1 MDRRTFL
8 KTLASLGASILVPP
22 NLAIASND
30 EIDAAWT
37 EATQAW
43 GLFEVNDY
51 GTLSYANYEEPKTRR
66 DGYWYAGAND
76 FDVDDIERH
85 CSLNE
90 RIKDLYRN
98 VLIDE
103 AESDPLIDE
112 VDYDA
117 IDTHVEDTWDTW
129 FGKASGKHR
138 KAIDAEIEAWLD
150 EAPDWCNEWEDLYK
164 SGTAQGAAYDHFL
177 REDPEVMDTLGVVV
191 IEGECPGSSYYAA
204 ELRIPIE
211 EANAIAQAC
220 GWEIRFVAEGQG
232 VQS

>member
-8 KTLASLGASILVPP
+8 KTLASLGASIIVPT

-30 EIDAAWT
+30 EINVAWT
-37 EATQAW
+37 AATEVW

-66 DGYWYAGAND
+66 DGYWYSGVDD
-76 FDVDDIERH
+76 FDVNEIEH
-85 CSLNE
+85 HWSLNE

-98 VLIDE
+98 ALIDQ
-103 AESDPLIDE
+103 AESDPLIDD

-117 IDTHVEDTWDTW
+117 IDAQVEDTWDQW
-129 FGKASGKHR
+129 FSWAKGSR
-138 KAIDAEIEAWLD
+138 REAIESEIDAWLD
-150 EAPDWCNEWEDLYK
+150 EEPDWCNEWEDLYK
-164 SGTAQGAAYDHFL
+164 SGTAQGAAYNHFL
-177 REDPEVMDTLGVVV
+177 LEDPEVMEALNIVV
-191 IEGECPGSSYYAA
+191 IEGEHPGSSYYAA

-211 EANAIAQAC
+211 EANAIAQAR